1 MESTLPPPKNTNIAP
16 EHGFL
21 EYDRCSWG
29 PAVFFRGYSL
39 LLNSTTGGADLQSIS
54 LEKRRI
60 LHGLTAQAGVSS
72 VFFFPSKFPLC
83 FFLGGETVG
92 TSLGRDPSYRNF
104 GEGNLLRHQLTG
116 LQSRRHMEIL
126 QPLLIARPELPIEFF
141 FLGGGCLWIGKFC
154 GKNLGSS

>member
-72 VFFFPSKFPLC
+72 VFFSP
-83 FFLGGETVG
+83 
-92 TSLGRDPSYRNF
+92 RNF
-104 GEGNLLRHQLTG
+104 LCVFFWGGKRLVPHLEGTQVIA
-116 LQSRRHMEIL
+116 IL
-126 QPLLIARPELPIEFF
+126 EKGIFSDI
-141 FLGGGCLWIGKFC
+141 
-154 GKNLGSS
+154 N